1 MSESNGQAGAGW
13 GCAVEG
19 EPTAMLRAALRAV
32 ARDGGGPEPLPDCDG
47 EPCAWVCR
55 VAECLR
61 QGRCRAAV
69 LFCSDPGLACC
80 LANKVPGVRA
90 AAVGT
95 VGQAARALAR
105 LGANLLVVE
114 AAGRTYFE
122 CRQILRLC
130 RAGAACPPEVAG
142 VLRELDG
149 HAHR

>member
-1 MSESNGQAGAGW
+1 
-13 GCAVEG
+13 
-19 EPTAMLRAALRAV
+19 MLQAALRAV
-32 ARDGGGPEPLPDCDG
+32 TRDGCGPEALPACDG
-47 EPCAWVCR
+47 EPCAWVRR

-69 LFCSDPGLACC
+69 LFCTEPGLACC

-90 AAVGT
+90 VAVGT
-95 VGQAARALAR
+95 VAQAVRALAR

-142 VLRELDG
+142 ILRELDG

>member
-1 MSESNGQAGAGW
+1 MSDGNGQNGAGW
-13 GCAVEG
+13 GLAVEG
-19 EPTAMLRAALRAV
+19 QPTAMLRAALCAA
-32 ARDGGGPEPLPDCDG
+32 ARDGCRPDALPACDG
-47 EPCAWVCR
+47 EPCTWVRR

-61 QGRCRAAV
+61 SGKCRAAV
-69 LFCSDPGLACC
+69 LFCTDPGLACC

-90 AAVGT
+90 VAVGT
-95 VGQAARALAR
+95 VAQAARALAR

-130 RAGAACPPEVAG
+130 GAGAACPPEVAAI
-142 VLRELDG
+142 LRELDG